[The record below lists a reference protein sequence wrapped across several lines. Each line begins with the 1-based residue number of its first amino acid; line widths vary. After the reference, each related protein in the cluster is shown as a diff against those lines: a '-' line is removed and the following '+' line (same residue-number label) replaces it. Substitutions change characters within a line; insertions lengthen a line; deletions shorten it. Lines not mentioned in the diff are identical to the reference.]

1 MTSIDTY
8 SGHTD
13 SGRTNQKYIVR
24 YSTVTDPGTFITIA
38 TINHTYHTD
47 DILYEKWSITE
58 DDLGIVAT
66 GVAKIQFDF
75 YSTNVQQFTGVGY
88 WELDVIGTAIPEPG
102 TCALIGGL
110 LALGSVMIRR
120 RR

>member
-1 MTSIDTY
+1 MYQDFVSILEET
-8 SGHTD
+8 GHAPPGLCYRLATAHLE
-13 SGRTNQKYIVR
+13 SYLQHKK
-24 YSTVTDPGTFITIA
+24 STHFIFCGFNA
-38 TINHTYHTD
+38 
-47 DILYEKWSITE
+47 LSPSEE
-58 DDLGIVAT
+58 L

-75 YSTNVQQFTGVGY
+75 SGVQQNGGAGY